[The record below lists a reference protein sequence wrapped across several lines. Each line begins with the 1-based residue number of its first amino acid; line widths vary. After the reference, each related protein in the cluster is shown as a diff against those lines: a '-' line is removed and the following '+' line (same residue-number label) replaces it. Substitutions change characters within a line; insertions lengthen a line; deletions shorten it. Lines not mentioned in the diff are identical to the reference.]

1 LKLEFLGKKYQYNV
15 KNLIIFSLVVFFSLH
30 TLYFVHSFAVNV
42 PLGDE
47 WDFVPFIESYK
58 NGGNFWEEQHFCK
71 QHNEHKAC
79 VPHILILISVSIAN
93 YNIIPLLYLGWC
105 GLVCSVVLIYFILK
119 RFDEKLTWLIIP
131 FSIII
136 FNPIHYGNLL
146 WQLSGNGNF
155 FTIFGYIGCVYF
167 LQRVQ
172 KQNLSIVPAILFA
185 IIATFSTLPGILV
198 WFIGILSFYNFRENK
213 KLIIIWLVAAS
224 VFLTLFFIDYS
235 GYSFDTDQLNS
246 AQQNNFLDTLFVL
259 YSKGFI
265 NNIQSLQPLEYI
277 IGPSVLLLT
286 TFGLVYLKFKKIS
299 LKKLLPWIQFSFL
312 GLLLAMAYYI
322 GLISSAGVNSLDSSR
337 YGIMFIIP
345 QITALVILIEIIR
358 INFKPNH
365 NNSKRLI
372 SIILICVIFLILFL
386 GLGVSYYVGWWHGFH
401 MYEEHRHVL
410 NCLLEPNSDFLCLEH
425 LYYPHI
431 GEGAEILR
439 ELKLGPFGNTVNYN
453 NNSNDPILKSIYNN
467 VVGIPT
473 VIDFPVDINKK
484 SIFEKLNVS
493 IYYNKPLH
501 ITFNKIIYYDNLEIQ
516 LDNNDIYSIS
526 FWKNNNW
533 VDRILI
539 NTENSSKDEI
549 FSSQIPFNVK
559 QEGFDKIVIIP
570 VKGDDVFRV
579 EKILLE

>member
-1 LKLEFLGKKYQYNV
+1 
-15 KNLIIFSLVVFFSLH
+15 
-30 TLYFVHSFAVNV
+30 
-42 PLGDE
+42 
-47 WDFVPFIESYK
+47 
-58 NGGNFWEEQHFCK
+58 
-71 QHNEHKAC
+71 
-79 VPHILILISVSIAN
+79 
-93 YNIIPLLYLGWC
+93 
-105 GLVCSVVLIYFILK
+105 
-119 RFDEKLTWLIIP
+119 
-131 FSIII
+131 
-136 FNPIHYGNLL
+136 
-146 WQLSGNGNF
+146 
-155 FTIFGYIGCVYF
+155 
-167 LQRVQ
+167 
-172 KQNLSIVPAILFA
+172 
-185 IIATFSTLPGILV
+185 
-198 WFIGILSFYNFRENK
+198 
-213 KLIIIWLVAAS
+213 
-224 VFLTLFFIDYS
+224 
-235 GYSFDTDQLNS
+235 
-246 AQQNNFLDTLFVL
+246 L

-265 NNIQSLQPLEYI
+265 NNIQNLQPLEYI